1 MAMNSGHLPERET
14 MISVKPATPP
24 ARRRG
29 IMFAVL
35 AITGLLIAGNQVS
48 SAHAA
53 TVRTV
58 HATAATDTS
67 APKPTI
73 VLVHGAWADS
83 GSWNAVTAL
92 LQSAGY
98 TVYAPPN
105 PLRGLPYDSSY
116 LADFLSTISGPVVL
130 VGHSYGGM
138 VITNAAT
145 GNSNV
150 KALVYDD
157 AYIPAATDTLL
168 GLTSAEPGSCLAV
181 SNVFN
186 LVPYPG
192 APSGDADLY
201 VKQSVFPGCFA
212 NSLPA
217 AEASVLAATQ
227 RPLAASTLNEPSGT
241 PAWKTIPSWAI
252 IGTADHVIPLA
263 EQLNMAHNA
272 SAHVTEIN
280 APHLSMISDP
290 GAVAAVIIRAARAA
304 G

>member
-1 MAMNSGHLPERET
+1 M
-14 MISVKPATPP
+14 SVHALRP
-24 ARRRG
+24 ARARR
-29 IMFAVL
+29 IIAAAVL
-35 AITGLLIAGNQVS
+35 ALAGLLLATIPGS
-48 SAHAA
+48 SVRAAAHPTRAA
-53 TVRTV
+53 VTE
-58 HATAATDTS
+58 
-67 APKPTI
+67 APRPTI

-92 LQSAGY
+92 LQAAGY
-98 TVYAPPN
+98 TVDAPPN
-105 PLRGLPYDSSY
+105 PLRGLSYDSSY

-145 GNSNV
+145 GNSTV

-157 AYIPAATDTLL
+157 AYIPAARDTLL

-181 SNVFN
+181 SSATVFN
-186 LVPYPG
+186 FVPYPA

-212 NSLPA
+212 NGLPA

-227 RPLAASTLNEPSGT
+227 RPLAASTLTEPSGT

-252 IGTADHVIPLA
+252 LGTADHVIPLA
-263 EQLNMAHNA
+263 EQLNMARDA
-272 SAHVTEIN
+272 GAHVTEIN

-290 GAVAAVIIRAARAA
+290 GAVAAVIIRAARAT